1 MRLYRAALAA
11 VAAASVLAAQ
21 NLRPKDV
28 REIAKGGSNA
38 IPKLQELL
46 KNPDID
52 VRLEAVKQITE
63 IGTERSLDPLILA
76 TQDND
81 PEMQIRATDGL
92 VNFYLPGYVKTGFGS
107 TLSRVG
113 TGIKGKFTDTN
124 DQVIDPYITVR
135 PEVIAALGKLARNG
149 MDLNV
154 RANAAR
160 AIGILRGREAVPD
173 LLAAIRSKDT
183 DVIYESL
190 IALQKIRDD
199 RAAGQLDFLVRD
211 LNPKVQ
217 TAAMETLGILR
228 DQQALPEIVDALN
241 RTRDDR
247 VRRSAMTAIAMLPAQ
262 SSRPLFAKYLG
273 DKDDKMRAAA
283 AEGYARLKD
292 PTDQA
297 MLQKAWMDEGKTP
310 VRLALAFALVSLGNV
325 QRSEFSPLQY
335 LINSLNLAA
344 WRGVAYAYL
353 VEAARDGTVRAALFP
368 ALNNGTKDEKIS
380 LARVLARSGGAE
392 SVPYLQKLSNDT
404 DGEVAQEGARALRN
418 LQARI

>member
-1 MRLYRAALAA
+1 MRLYRTALAA

-52 VRLEAVKQITE
+52 VRLEAVRQITE

-113 TGIKGKFTDTN
+113 TSIKGKFTDTN

-135 PEVIAALGKLARNG
+135 PQVIAALGKLARGGADMNA
-149 MDLNV
+149 
-154 RANAAR
+154 RENAAR
-160 AIGILRGREAVPD
+160 AIGILRGRAGVPD

-199 RAAGQLDFLVRD
+199 SAAGQLDFLVRD

-217 TAAMETLGILR
+217 TTAMETLGILR

-247 VRRSAMTAIAMLPAQ
+247 VRRSALTAIAMLPAE
-262 SSRPLFAKYLG
+262 SSRPLYAKYLG

-292 PTDQA
+292 PADLP

-310 VRLALAFALVSLGNV
+310 VRLALAFALVSSGNI
-325 QRSEFSPLQY
+325 QMSEFSPLQY
-335 LINSLNLAA
+335 LTNSLNLAA
-344 WRGVAYAYL
+344 WHGVAFAYL
-353 VEAARDGTVRAALFP
+353 VEAARDSNVRAALFP

-380 LARVLARSGGAE
+380 LAQVLARSGGAE

-404 DGEVAQEGARALRN
+404 DGDVAREGARALRN
-418 LQARI
+418 LKARI

>member
-11 VAAASVLAAQ
+11 AAAVSVLAAQ

-28 REIAKGGSNA
+28 LEIAKAGSNA
-38 IPKLQELL
+38 IPKLQDLL

-63 IGTERSLDPLILA
+63 IGTQRSLDPLILA

-92 VNFYLPGYVKTGFGS
+92 VNFYLPGYVKTGLGS
-107 TLSRVG
+107 SLSRVG
-113 TGIKGKFTDTN
+113 TGIKGHFTDTN

-135 PEVIAALGKLARNG
+135 PEVIAALGKLARG
-149 MDLNV
+149 GSDLNV

-160 AIGILRGREAVPD
+160 AIGILRGKAAVPD

-199 RAAGQLDFLVRD
+199 SAVGQLNFLVRD

-228 DQQALPEIVDALN
+228 DQQALPDIVDALK
-241 RTRDDR
+241 RARDAR
-247 VRRSAMTAIAMLPAQ
+247 VRRSALAAIAMLPAE
-262 SSRPLFAKYLG
+262 SSRPLYAQYLQ
-273 DKDDKMRAAA
+273 DKDDKMRTAA
-283 AEGYARLKD
+283 AEGYARLKNPAD
-292 PTDQA
+292 RPVIE
-297 MLQKAWMDEGKTP
+297 KAWQDEGKTP
-310 VRLALAFALVSLGNV
+310 VRLALAFALVSLGNL

-335 LINSLNLAA
+335 LINSLNQAA
-344 WRGVAYAYL
+344 WRDVAFAYL
-353 VEAARDGTVRAALFP
+353 VEAARDANVRAALFP
-368 ALNNGTKDEKIS
+368 ALEGGTKDEKIS
-380 LARVLARSGGAE
+380 LARVLARSGGPE
-392 SVPYLQKLSNDT
+392 SVPYLQKLTNDT
-404 DGEVAQEGARALRN
+404 DGDVAQEGVRALRN